1 MVLLLY
7 CFNLLQSTKKS
18 FEAKHSNM
26 MGCAINV
33 LETCEMIDDHLSQ
46 FPNPDADDFVVSQ
59 RMLSKLHA
67 AVELVKA
74 NMADFEL
81 RIRQLEGTDKQEAQQ
96 RFDVWRKL
104 VASKECQ
111 IDMVKEEC
119 GRHIIWHILDD
130 KTDSTSHADYA
141 SQHKQLLVKFFQGS
155 KDADNLADQV
165 MNLSVQ
171 YVKHRLIGVRV
182 VYPATS
188 PPSLELAYKMG
199 DAFERFRLPYP
210 SRINQ

>member
-1 MVLLLY
+1 MII
-7 CFNLLQSTKKS
+7 CHS
-18 FEAKHSNM
+18 FP
-26 MGCAINV
+26 IQ
-33 LETCEMIDDHLSQ
+33 TRMILWCY
-46 FPNPDADDFVVSQ
+46 
-59 RMLSKLHA
+59 SKCRPSSMRQWSWSKPTWPTLR
-67 AVELVKA
+67 
-74 NMADFEL
+74 L
-81 RIRQLEGTDKQEAQQ
+81 RIRQLEGTDKQKAQQ

-104 VASKECQ
+104 VAAKEYQ